1 MVDARRRLRFNK
13 SQPTRKHGDA
23 RGDLVRRVFNN
34 SCTWYEKKMR
44 LARGILILC
53 CAPALVASFIGQLWE
68 PIVSITGEFWKK
80 YDYAW
85 DSDRPWEAR
94 ITVTCTE
101 DKADFTRISCPNW
114 FKQYK
119 KMYDEDKGYYPPY
132 RLISL
137 TGTDYPHLM
146 TNYSYLSNWDALTAY
161 DRISYDCSKHMIG
174 NLCTRAQRC
183 LFQVRYYGSVS
194 NKESGVRLIN
204 HDLQG
209 GDVNS
214 GARYQGGG
222 PDATCNLCTITKCKR
237 NTCSNGEYSLPPP
250 GVTVEGT
257 IISQPTCVPC
267 PAGYWL
273 TCSTND
279 IALGC
284 TYLPPSDVQTI
295 SGGGINK
302 LQWISKN
309 QFTSPSSNIP
319 MKNNSDWPML
329 VGQCYPCTIARNRLH
344 YGELFSSPDDL
355 FNQGFLSFTC
365 PGGALPPLACPVH
378 EMSKFDPVTKAAT
391 TCDCMHGY
399 YRKDGVCTV
408 CEAGHYCVFGAGKVR
423 CPDDSYSLAGSSAC
437 TPCSRNVNICPENE
451 ALTRC
456 VTGFQDKNSYCVDCG
471 TCQQLWSGASAV
483 PCYRLSSVG
492 AV

>member
-1 MVDARRRLRFNK
+1 VNHAVSYIAQYDA
-13 SQPTRKHGDA
+13 A
-23 RGDLVRRVFNN
+23 
-34 SCTWYEKKMR
+34 
-44 LARGILILC
+44 
-53 CAPALVASFIGQLWE
+53 
-68 PIVSITGEFWKK
+68 
-80 YDYAW
+80 
-85 DSDRPWEAR
+85 
-94 ITVTCTE
+94 
-101 DKADFTRISCPNW
+101 
-114 FKQYK
+114 
-119 KMYDEDKGYYPPY
+119 KGYYPPY
-132 RLISL
+132 KMMPI
-137 TGTDYPHLM
+137 TGTDYAHLM
-146 TNYSYLSNWDALTAY
+146 TNYTDINKWGALNALAGT
-161 DRISYDCSKHMIG
+161 DCSNVMLSG
-174 NLCTRAQRC
+174 LCTRVQSC
-183 LFQVRYYGSVS
+183 SFQVRYYGSVS

-284 TYLPPSDVQTI
+284 TYLPPSDVQ
-295 SGGGINK
+295 SFMGGGVYK

-329 VGQCYPCTIARNRLH
+329 IGQCYPCTIARNRLH
-344 YGELFSSPDDL
+344 YGELFSSSDEL

-365 PGGALPPLACPVH
+365 PGGALPPLPCPVH
-378 EMSKFDPVTKAAT
+378 EISKFDPVTKAAT

-399 YRKDGVCTV
+399 YRKAGVCTA
-408 CEAGHYCVFGAGKVR
+408 CEAGNYCVFGAGKVR

-456 VTGFQDKNSYCVDCG
+456 VTGFQDKDSYCVDCG

>member
-1 MVDARRRLRFNK
+1 
-13 SQPTRKHGDA
+13 
-23 RGDLVRRVFNN
+23 
-34 SCTWYEKKMR
+34 MR
-44 LARGILILC
+44 LAWGILILC
-53 CAPALVASFIGQLWE
+53 CLPARVAGQIGQLWE

-80 YDYAW
+80 YDYGW

-94 ITVTCTE
+94 ITVACTE
-101 DKADFTRISCPNW
+101 AKPDLHAVSCVNHAVSYIA
-114 FKQYK
+114 QY
-119 KMYDEDKGYYPPY
+119 DAAKGYYPPY
-132 RLISL
+132 KMMPI
-137 TGTDYPHLM
+137 TGTDYAHLM
-146 TNYSYLSNWDALTAY
+146 TNYTDINKWGALNALAGT
-161 DRISYDCSKHMIG
+161 DCSNVMLSG
-174 NLCTRAQRC
+174 LCTRVQSC
-183 LFQVRYYGSVS
+183 SFQVRYFGSVS
-194 NKESGVRLIN
+194 NKDNGVRLIN

-284 TYLPPSDVQTI
+284 TYLPPSDVQAFM
-295 SGGGINK
+295 GGGVYK

-309 QFTSPSSNIP
+309 IFTSPPSNIP

-329 VGQCYPCTIARNRLH
+329 VGQCYPCSIARNRLH
-344 YGELFSSPDDL
+344 YGELVSSSDEL

-365 PGGALPPLACPVH
+365 PGGALPPLPCPPH

-399 YRKDGVCTV
+399 YRKDGVCKA
-408 CEAGHYCVFGAGKVR
+408 CEAGNYCVFGAGKVR
-423 CPDDSYSLAGSSAC
+423 CPDDSYSLAGSSVC

-456 VTGFQDKNSYCVDCG
+456 ITGFQDKDSYCVDCG
-471 TCQQLWSGASAV
+471 TCQQLWSGTSAV

-492 AV
+492 T